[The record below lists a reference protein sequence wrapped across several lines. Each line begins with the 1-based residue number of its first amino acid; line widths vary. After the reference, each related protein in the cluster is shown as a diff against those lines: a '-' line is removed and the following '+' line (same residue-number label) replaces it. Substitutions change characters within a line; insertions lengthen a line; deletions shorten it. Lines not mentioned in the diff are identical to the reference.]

1 MLARDGGFVGSTGL
15 VLFLVGLLIQGIG
28 PLIWGRRSEEGTD
41 GCPEGSPPQLY
52 ARDMLLVLSQVSLF
66 GVLLRITGWLIGS
79 AELWGILLAVSSVGA
94 MVVGGAVAW
103 RQNDIRGLLVS
114 ASATHSGYLL
124 LGVIIGGDSARSSVM
139 AFLPGFV
146 IAGLAAYSAAAFLQ
160 GLSGRGLGW
169 SRPVRG
175 LTLGVCA
182 MSLGGLPPTVG
193 FMGRFQLFDLAV
205 GAGRNGLVAVAL
217 VSTAVG
223 FYLYSRIPVALFMES
238 HDSDS
243 STNTVGLGWNVVW
256 TGALLTVVTFGIF
269 PESWLALA
277 GRAALEFF

>member
-1 MLARDGGFVGSTGL
+1 
-15 VLFLVGLLIQGIG
+15 
-28 PLIWGRRSEEGTD
+28 
-41 GCPEGSPPQLY
+41 
-52 ARDMLLVLSQVSLF
+52 MLLVLSQVSLF

-103 RQNDIRGLLVS
+103 RQNDIQGFARIGIRYAQRVSSARGDHRWGLREELGHGIPAGFRDRRPSGLL
-114 ASATHSGYLL
+114 
-124 LGVIIGGDSARSSVM
+124 GGCFSPRAFRARSR
-139 AFLPGFV
+139 LEPPG
-146 IAGLAAYSAAAFLQ
+146 
-160 GLSGRGLGW
+160 SGIDARRLCHV
-169 SRPVRG
+169 SR
-175 LTLGVCA
+175 
-182 MSLGGLPPTVG
+182 GLPPTVG

-205 GAGRNGLVAVAL
+205 GDGRNGLVAVAL

-256 TGALLTVVTFGIF
+256 TGCLLTVVTFGIF